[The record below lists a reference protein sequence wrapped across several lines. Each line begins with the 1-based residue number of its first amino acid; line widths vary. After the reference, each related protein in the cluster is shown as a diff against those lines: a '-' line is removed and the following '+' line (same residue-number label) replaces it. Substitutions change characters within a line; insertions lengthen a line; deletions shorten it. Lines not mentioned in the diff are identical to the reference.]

1 MDTLLPPIFDEGFE
15 TFTPKEKA
23 EKLVDVLLDMCGSP
37 HMKKRGR
44 ERGMSESSV
53 DDGTFS
59 LNGRPYD
66 APRQVRIR
74 PIVDIIDVEDEQDV
88 KECDD
93 GDYGASPE
101 RDNFEGAETSTG
113 EEEEPAIGPS
123 LTNKINNVP
132 NQNAPAL
139 LKAIKSDLMEA
150 GYQAY
155 FQSMLSKHGVSSP
168 AELSG
173 DKKKAF
179 FNAVNKGW
187 KGKAEATNE
196 RMVMKAVSSLAK
208 KMNALQAAR
217 KAKGLAPISRKQA
230 ARMVSIS
237 AAG

>member
-113 EEEEPAIGPS
+113 EEEEPAIQADITPIPLSTGWFV
-123 LTNKINNVP
+123 IIAWIVI
-132 NQNAPAL
+132 L
-139 LKAIKSDLMEA
+139 LVVVGIIMKRKKEI
-150 GYQAY
+150 
-155 FQSMLSKHGVSSP
+155 
-168 AELSG
+168 
-173 DKKKAF
+173 KKK
-179 FNAVNKGW
+179 K
-187 KGKAEATNE
+187 
-196 RMVMKAVSSLAK
+196 
-208 KMNALQAAR
+208 
-217 KAKGLAPISRKQA
+217 
-230 ARMVSIS
+230 
-237 AAG
+237 